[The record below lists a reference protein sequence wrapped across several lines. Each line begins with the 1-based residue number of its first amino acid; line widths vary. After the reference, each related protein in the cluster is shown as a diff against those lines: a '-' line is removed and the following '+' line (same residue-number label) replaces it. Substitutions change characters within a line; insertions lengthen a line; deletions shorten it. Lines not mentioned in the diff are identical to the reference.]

1 MAFDALAAL
10 REAGNPVDVLSEA
23 ERSVLARL
31 TEEEVA
37 TWNSIKARLD
47 AAVGSAA
54 EVEGQGVIVIL

>member
-1 MAFDALAAL
+1 MAFDPLEAL

-23 ERSVLARL
+23 QRSVLAGL

-37 TWNSIKARLD
+37 TWNGIKARLD

-54 EVEGQGVIVIL
+54 EVEGQGVNLIL